1 METLIYL
8 VLGVAVLLGAEAAYH
23 LVRYAGERQRVRLKQ
38 RMRSLIE
45 PGTGGSLLRERRIA
59 RNPALQRLLVRLP
72 MAERLEALLL
82 QTDLDWTVATVLGL
96 GLLAGGGL
104 TAVLLLVLRS
114 EPLLALLGAPLGF
127 SIPLLFVLN
136 ERNKRSQKISE
147 QLPEALDMMAR
158 SLTAGHGMGAGF
170 KLVATEM
177 PPPIAI
183 EFGSCFE
190 EHNLGVE
197 FRKAV
202 TNMTMRVPENLDL
215 KLFAVSVL
223 IQHET
228 GGNLVEILEKISH
241 TLRERYKFYGKL
253 RALTAEGRISAIILG
268 ALPFLCGL
276 AIVMLNP
283 KYIDPLFSD
292 PLGKWFLLGGLSLWG
307 TGILWLRQMAQVDY

>member
-23 LVRYAGERQRVRLKQ
+23 LVRYSGERRRVRLKR
-38 RMRSLIE
+38 RMRSLNE
-45 PGTGGSLLRERRIA
+45 PGSGGSLLRERRIA

-72 MAERLEALLL
+72 LAERTEALLL
-82 QTDLDWTVATVLGL
+82 QTDLDWTVATVFGL
-96 GLLAGGGL
+96 GLLAAGGL
-104 TAVLLLVLRS
+104 TGVLLMVLRA
-114 EPLLALLGAPLGF
+114 EPLLALLGAPVGF
-127 SIPLLFVLN
+127 SVPLLIVLS
-136 ERNKRSQKISE
+136 ERARRSRKISE

-158 SLTAGHGMGAGF
+158 SLMAGHGIGAGF

-190 EHNLGVE
+190 EHNLGVD

-202 TNMTMRVPENLDL
+202 TNMTTRVPDNLDL
-215 KLFAVSVL
+215 KLFAVSVM

-228 GGNLVEILEKISH
+228 GGNLVEILEKISY

-253 RALTAEGRISAIILG
+253 SALTAEGRISAVILG
-268 ALPFLCGL
+268 SLPFVCGL
-276 AIVMLNP
+276 AIMLMNP
-283 KYIDPLFSD
+283 KYINPLFTDS
-292 PLGKWFLLGGLSLWG
+292 LGRWFLLGGLSLWG
-307 TGILWLRQMAQVDY
+307 SGILWLKQMAQVDY